1 MIMPT
6 IDETHNHIK
15 QATRDVWLW
24 DQNILGSINH
34 DRGMELKEGL
44 IWYNNRIYV
53 LRNHALQGEVIT
65 RSHDHITAGHP
76 GVKKTKELILQ
87 EYWWPKMK
95 KDVEAYV
102 HACETCQQTKSSTQA
117 KAALLHPN
125 AIPS

>member
-15 QATRDVWLW
+15 QATCDVWLW

-53 LRNHALQGEVIT
+53 LRNHAL
-65 RSHDHITAGHP
+65 
-76 GVKKTKELILQ
+76 
-87 EYWWPKMK
+87 
-95 KDVEAYV
+95 
-102 HACETCQQTKSSTQA
+102 
-117 KAALLHPN
+117 
-125 AIPS
+125 

>member
-1 MIMPT
+1 
-6 IDETHNHIK
+6 
-15 QATRDVWLW
+15 
-24 DQNILGSINH
+24 
-34 DRGMELKEGL
+34 MELKEGL

-53 LRNHALQGEVIT
+53 LRNHALRGEVIT
-65 RSHDHITAGHP
+65 QSHDHITAEHP
-76 GVKKTKELILQ
+76 GVKKTKELILK

-102 HACETCQQTKSSTQA
+102 CACETCQQTKSSTQA